1 MNATA
6 LGERVQARAKALN
19 LKQADFVRATG
30 VSRPTA
36 NAWWHGH
43 IKQLKGDNLMKLAGL
58 LKCNPQWL
66 ASGTGAMDLGELT
79 GPTSAVVE
87 RIESY
92 SPGTTAKV
100 VGLDDPAISEIVDL
114 LKGLDQGDKKEAL
127 SWLRGFAMGRQ
138 REVAH
143 SKNLRAS

>member
-66 ASGTGAMDLGELT
+66 ASGTGAIDPGEST
-79 GPTSAVVE
+79 APTSSAVE
-87 RIESY
+87 RVVSY
-92 SPGTTAKV
+92 SSGSTAKV
-100 VGLDDPAISEIVDL
+100 VGLDDPVISEIVSL
-114 LKGLDQGDKKEAL
+114 LKGLDQADKKEAL

-138 REVAH
+138 REIADSANFRV
-143 SKNLRAS
+143 S